1 MKNLISSA
9 ITQVS
14 SLLNQLQVKR
24 FLAVVLVGFIFL
36 TTNAQPSNATSK
48 AISDRINTVAHQN
61 DSDRPKTTGEWNR
74 EAREINS
81 ADGEGRLQRIAKE
94 STEAVKDFGG
104 LYPDTADRSASD
116 LDKNELRRQGY
127 SDRVQR

>member
-9 ITQVS
+9 IAQVS

-36 TTNAQPSNATSK
+36 TTNAQPSNGASK
-48 AISDRINTVAHQN
+48 AISDRINAVAHQN

-81 ADGEGRLQRIAKE
+81 SDGEGRLQRIAKE

-104 LYPDTADRSASD
+104 LYPDTADRSAND
-116 LDKNELRRQGY
+116 LDKNNLRRQGY

>member
-9 ITQVS
+9 IAQVS
-14 SLLNQLQVKR
+14 SVLNYLQVKR

-116 LDKNELRRQGY
+116 LDKNNLRRQGY

>member
-9 ITQVS
+9 IAQVS
-14 SLLNQLQVKR
+14 SLFNQLQVKR

-36 TTNAQPSNATSK
+36 TTNAQPSNSTSK

-81 ADGEGRLQRIAKE
+81 SDGEGRLQRIAKE

-116 LDKNELRRQGY
+116 LDKNNLRRQGY
-127 SDRVQR
+127 SDKVQR

>member
-9 ITQVS
+9 IAQVS

-36 TTNAQPSNATSK
+36 TTNAQPNSASSK

>member
-9 ITQVS
+9 IAQVN

-24 FLAVVLVGFIFL
+24 FLALVLVGFIFL

-127 SDRVQR
+127 SDRGQR